1 MRFTILPLF
10 VALSLPVAVSAD
22 IVAAYDFTGNTGAE
36 AFEIWSYVA
45 PNALASNLTR
55 GPGLFATANPDS
67 FAAKNWMGPEG
78 TDYFSFSIAPETGY
92 KIDLTSIDLGVMFQD
107 LPHESTAFQ
116 LHSSLDGFASILG
129 SVPVT
134 FPATSQQISFG
145 TPLSILSQVEFRL
158 VAHINSDN
166 GKFAALTNQN
176 GTPGLVLNGLVSP
189 ASVPEPGSIV
199 LLTLTGLATVGVRT
213 VRKRRSKNLQAA
225 A

>member
-1 MRFTILPLF
+1 MRFAAVSLF
-10 VALSLPVAVSAD
+10 VVLSLPAVGSAD
-22 IVAAYDFTGNTGAE
+22 VIAQYNFAGNTGDE
-36 AFEIWSYVA
+36 PYQIWSYLD
-45 PNALASNLTR
+45 PHALASNLSR
-55 GPGLFATANPDS
+55 GPGLKVAASPDS

-78 TDYFSFSIAPETGY
+78 TDYFAFSIAPESGY
-92 KIDLTSIDLGVMFQD
+92 KIDLSSIDLGVMFQD
-107 LPHESTAFQ
+107 LPHESTFFQ

-134 FPATSQQISFG
+134 FPATSQQIAFD

-158 VAHINSDN
+158 VAHINGDN

-213 VRKRRSKNLQAA
+213 VRKRRAKNLPATA
-225 A
+225 